1 MTAHRWNRGR
11 TPVTDTPPLR
21 PTRPR
26 TPPGVASRPGPG
38 ACIDALRRPPS
49 PERTRSVAVGAACC
63 QGIPGML
70 RRDPRR
76 ALRSR
81 TRDERGAV
89 LMGVG
94 SWSTGL
100 MRAGRRPVTA
110 GLVVVGI
117 AALSVAALPAPVAGA
132 APRPATWTQQTPTA
146 SPPARYD
153 ASMAYDPATEDTVLL
168 GGANGSMLDDTWTRN
183 ATVWAEQSPTTS
195 PSARFG
201 ASMDY
206 DTATHDVVLFGGGT
220 SSGSAFGDTWTYGSP

>member
-1 MTAHRWNRGR
+1 VWLLVPA
-11 TPVTDTPPLR
+11 
-21 PTRPR
+21 
-26 TPPGVASRPGPG
+26 VANGF
-38 ACIDALRRPPS
+38 
-49 PERTRSVAVGAACC
+49 PECMS
-63 QGIPGML
+63 
-70 RRDPRR
+70 RDPRR

-220 SSGSAFGDTWTYGSP
+220 SSGSAFGDTWTWNGTTWTEQSPTVSLPARYYGSMAYDTATGNLVLFGGDNGSTYFGDTWTYGSP